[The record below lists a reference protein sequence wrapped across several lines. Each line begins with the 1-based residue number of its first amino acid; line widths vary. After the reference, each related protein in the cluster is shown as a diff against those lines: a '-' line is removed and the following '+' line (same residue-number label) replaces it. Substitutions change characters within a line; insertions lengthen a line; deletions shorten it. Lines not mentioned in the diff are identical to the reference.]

1 MTGGRATG
9 PAPSV
14 RSGQCLGETERCVVG
29 AGFLF
34 IFVPLFLYLTPMTLL
49 CVKIA
54 DRNSWKMGL
63 VFASGL
69 IFLPAVLVTGW
80 ILVGTGVL

>member
-1 MTGGRATG
+1 M
-9 PAPSV
+9 
-14 RSGQCLGETERCVVG
+14 G

-34 IFVPLFLYLTPMTLL
+34 VFVLLFLYLTPMTLL

-63 VFASGL
+63 AFASVL
-69 IFLPAVLVTGW
+69 IFLPAALIMGW
-80 ILVGTGVL
+80 ILEGTGVL

>member
-1 MTGGRATG
+1 M
-9 PAPSV
+9 
-14 RSGQCLGETERCVVG
+14 G
-29 AGFLF
+29 AGFL
-34 IFVPLFLYLTPMTLL
+34 IVFVLLFLYLTPMTVL

-63 VFASGL
+63 VFASAL
-69 IFLPAVLVTGW
+69 IFLPAALIAGW